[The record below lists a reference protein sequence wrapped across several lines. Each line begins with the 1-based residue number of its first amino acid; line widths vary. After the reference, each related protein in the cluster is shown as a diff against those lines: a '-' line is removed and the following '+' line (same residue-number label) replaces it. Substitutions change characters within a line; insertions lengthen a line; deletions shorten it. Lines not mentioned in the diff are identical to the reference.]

1 MDEQHAPLVVANEIE
16 QDKMMMMNNANDN
29 KDSSSYYENDSRAPN
44 LPTSN
49 QIDKLDSNSL
59 NYANDFEEQIKRP
72 TKQYRDVFYLAL
84 FAINS
89 FIVLGIG
96 IFGGV
101 QCMAGNGNCM
111 NADTNPHHTQSVN
124 ERPKALVA
132 PMAVSF
138 VVAAMMC
145 SIMIVILQFY
155 SESFLKCILIT
166 SVFLQFF
173 CGLIMFFINPLSA
186 ILLIVFAAFTG
197 CYYVYVRNRLEF
209 AGAILEIA
217 CSAIRR
223 YPTSIMVAFGSLLV
237 QLIVVIIWALAYYG
251 AVASTIA
258 FGSFVL
264 ETYLLF
270 SLFWALTVVQNVAH
284 CSTCGVVGSWW
295 FTNNDQAVS
304 GSLKRASTT
313 SLGSICFGSL
323 IVAIL
328 KTLRVLVR
336 QFRKANER
344 GGRSC
349 LFIAHCAE
357 YLLNI
362 IEHYARYMN
371 SYAYCFVALYGKDFR
386 TAGREVHALF
396 DQRGW
401 TAVINDD
408 LVSRTLGV
416 ANLGVGAVTGFAGG
430 LSTYLGYPSTDVV
443 NFQWVGAVAL
453 LSFVVGMLLAFTV
466 SGVITSAVRT
476 VFVCYAKASDVLEQT
491 RPEANE
497 RLTRAWTKFY
507 PHITVHAQF
516 VSDDQV

>member
-1 MDEQHAPLVVANEIE
+1 MDEQHAPLVVAHEIE
-16 QDKMMMMNNANDN
+16 QSKSDKLNNVG
-29 KDSSSYYENDSRAPN
+29 SEDSRAPN
-44 LPTSN
+44 LPTSDRV
-49 QIDKLDSNSL
+49 DKLDPDSL
-59 NYANDFEEQIKRP
+59 NYGSDFEEQMQRP
-72 TKQYRDVFYLAL
+72 ASKYRDILYLVL
-84 FAINS
+84 
-89 FIVLGIG
+89 FIVNGMVVLSIG
-96 IFGGV
+96 LFGGL
-101 QCMAGNGNCM
+101 QCMTGNGNCM
-111 NADTNPHHTQSVN
+111 NANTNPHHSQSAN
-124 ERPKALVA
+124 ERPRALLA
-132 PMAVSF
+132 PMVVSF
-138 VVAAMMC
+138 VVASMMC
-145 SIMIVILQFY
+145 SIMIVILQWY
-155 SESFLKCILIT
+155 SESFLKCILVT
-166 SVFLQFF
+166 SVLLQFG
-173 CGLIMFFINPLSA
+173 CGLFMFFINPLSA
-186 ILLIVFAAFTG
+186 VLLIVFSAFTC

-209 AGAILEIA
+209 AGAVLEIA

-223 YPTSIMVAFGSLLV
+223 YPTSIMVAFGSLFV
-237 QLIVVIIWALAYYG
+237 QFLVVIIWALAYYG
-251 AVASTIA
+251 AVASSIA

-284 CSTCGVVGSWW
+284 CSTCGVVGCWW
-295 FTNNDQAVS
+295 FTNNDAAVS

-328 KTLRVLVR
+328 KTLRLLVR

-357 YLLNI
+357 YMLSI
-362 IEHYARYMN
+362 IEHYARYLN

-386 TAGREVHALF
+386 TAGREVQAMF

-408 LVSRTLGV
+408 LVSKTLGV

-430 LSTYLGYPSTDVV
+430 LSMYLGYAGSEAV
-443 NFQWVGAVAL
+443 NLHWVGAVAL
-453 LSFVVGMLLAFTV
+453 LSFFVGMLLAFTV

-491 RPEANE
+491 RPEANQ
-497 RLTRAWTKFY
+497 RLTRAWLKFY
-507 PHITVHAQF
+507 PDITVHAQF